1 MTQSNIR
8 SSLTAAFSKSGFSDF
23 VTNTKLRKSAVTVVH
38 DKYKGE
44 KSNVALHMC
53 HAEETAK
60 KFYRMVE
67 KGDNSIA
74 CARILKNITTQSMP
88 SRIVDS
94 DCHVQDTQNLM
105 LNLSANGSCDVEA
118 MASRAVVSDSHVD
131 VSENPSTILSSACKN
146 SSLVGTSQDD
156 INSCGD
162 LFETENEEDNDPQR
176 APYKALGKR
185 ILWSPENR
193 ELIRSKFEHII
204 KQQKS
209 PVEEVRSI
217 QQGDLSFVAKL
228 ERNLGQSGRQLEHT
242 VKYKIRTFFRNKYAV
257 RPKKI
262 NN

>member
-1 MTQSNIR
+1 MRELFFITKPEATLPFVFINNTGTQMTQSNIR

-105 LNLSANGSCDVEA
+105 LNLSQ
-118 MASRAVVSDSHVD
+118 MAAVM
-131 VSENPSTILSSACKN
+131 
-146 SSLVGTSQDD
+146 
-156 INSCGD
+156 
-162 LFETENEEDNDPQR
+162 
-176 APYKALGKR
+176 
-185 ILWSPENR
+185 
-193 ELIRSKFEHII
+193 
-204 KQQKS
+204 
-209 PVEEVRSI
+209 
-217 QQGDLSFVAKL
+217 
-228 ERNLGQSGRQLEHT
+228 
-242 VKYKIRTFFRNKYAV
+242 
-257 RPKKI
+257 
-262 NN
+262 